1 MHTRTAGLLLATN
14 KADIFD
20 VMTNILEDFDDGEDY
35 KSRERTS
42 SNGSSETSGTRQSSE
57 NMLRTKSVKD
67 RVKETK
73 ASTGNSY
80 TLGCLIKV

>member
-20 VMTNILEDFDDGEDY
+20 VMTNILEDFDDGEDDI

-57 NMLRTKSVKD
+57 NMQRTKSVKD
-67 RVKETK
+67 RWKETK
-73 ASTGNSY
+73 VSTGNSHIP
-80 TLGCLIKV
+80 T